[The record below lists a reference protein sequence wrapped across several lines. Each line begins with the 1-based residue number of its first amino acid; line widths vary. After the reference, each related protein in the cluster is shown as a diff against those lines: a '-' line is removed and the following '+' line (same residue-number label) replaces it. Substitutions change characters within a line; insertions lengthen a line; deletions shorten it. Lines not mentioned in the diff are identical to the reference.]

1 GSRGPGGQR
10 GGVARGDRSREGVT
24 KGRNTMRKLPASLQ
38 AAIAACGVVLVS
50 TSAAAQGDIVGVWQQ
65 PGNGLL
71 RGGQYEDQ
79 LERCCGGGAGMGGPA
94 AADYLGIPL
103 NEAGRARALAHDDSL
118 WEVPEHQCQPHVAT
132 YAYWG

>member
-1 GSRGPGGQR
+1 
-10 GGVARGDRSREGVT
+10 
-24 KGRNTMRKLPASLQ
+24 MRRLSLSLQ
-38 AAIAACGVVLVS
+38 VAIVASGVVLLWAGV
-50 TSAAAQGDIVGVWQQ
+50 AAQGDIVGVWQQ

-103 NEAGRARALAHDDSL
+103 NEAGGARALAHDDSL
-118 WEVPEHQCQPHVAT
+118 WEVLPHRRSISSA
-132 YAYWG
+132 AA